1 MDLEDF
7 MDDIGLKYGGIVL
20 DAKKL
25 ESTFMNFGYQ
35 VLHLKNLRAQQMEQM
50 LSPENLAK
58 ESTGGSSLSEFSS
71 LVVCILGHGEKGA
84 VLGADGA
91 PVLLKRLQYTFNG
104 GSCPDLRGKP
114 KVFIILACQGDNEQL
129 IMERIIPSI
138 TLKMTAPVASN
149 PQDRKN
155 QLPPLIDFLSL
166 MSTVEEFQ
174 SYLSKPNFLPNIN

>member
-129 IMERIIPSI
+129 IDNENLNLSFCRARIWF
-138 TLKMTAPVASN
+138 LVY
-149 PQDRKN
+149 
-155 QLPPLIDFLSL
+155 QLPLRCT
-166 MSTVEEFQ
+166 TVRIQ
-174 SYLSKPNFLPNIN
+174 RCRTSKR